1 MKKEFHLV
9 LAFDSGNEALMK
21 TYEEIVI
28 LKGREIFAS
37 AVLAHGAIRDASTK
51 PEIHLY
57 CDDFIMGRE
66 EVEVKANEIA
76 QGEPPRLV
84 TNPTKEQLAAA
95 VPAQEVAGD
104 TELSKSVG
112 GAGTNPVSGSAY
124 GDEE

>member
-66 EVEVKANEIA
+66 EVEVKAAEIA
-76 QGEPPRLV
+76 GGDPPRLV
-84 TNPTKEQLAAA
+84 TNPTAQQLAPA
-95 VPAQEVAGD
+95 VVPEGSG
-104 TELSKSVG
+104 TIHTPKSG
-112 GAGTNPVSGSAY
+112 GSAY
-124 GDEE
+124 GEEE

>member
-66 EVEVKANEIA
+66 EVEVKAAEIA
-76 QGEPPRLV
+76 GGDPPRLV
-84 TNPTKEQLAAA
+84 TNPTAQQLAPA
-95 VPAQEVAGD
+95 VASDDELAKSTGSAPANAG
-104 TELSKSVG
+104 
-112 GAGTNPVSGSAY
+112 SGSAY
-124 GDEE
+124 GEEE